1 MQTITSNLRPALEEV
16 HQAAHDQDLIEV
28 SKQAS
33 LDRESEQNK
42 YLEITQGDAA
52 PNRSSL

>member
-42 YLEITQGDAA
+42 YLEITQ
-52 PNRSSL
+52 